1 MKKVFT
7 LFAAA
12 LLGLSA
18 FAQDEVCPSQL
29 FFAPVADEQPANAV
43 MLELQ
48 LTNASENLN
57 GFNMEITK
65 TGGQWIMVDEIFETY
80 FTATGYGKNI
90 LARWEG
96 KTDAQR
102 EAALPTF
109 CDVMSNVKESGNL
122 VIIELL
128 KNLNCRFFPYTG
140 YEGINGVFGE
150 NIPIGLFGMNLSD
163 CEDGDYTITAAST
176 ASTMSFS
183 YTGGVEGTRA
193 WTGPEVTLTLTKTG
207 DIVKV
212 KGEEPQPVEYN
223 AFYLT
228 GTFNEWNQD
237 VANMVEL
244 TANEEGTQFTGVIE
258 LDQDAE
264 FKVVTPLE
272 DGLKWFGG
280 VDENQVG
287 YFLINDGVLNN
298 PIDLI
303 DGANFRVD
311 AKAKYTITVMQPADG
326 LKGVQEPLVMTVTRE
341 TTGIS
346 TIASDNAG
354 DNRIFDLQGR
364 QLQSVPEH
372 GVYIQN
378 GKKYVK

>member
-12 LLGLSA
+12 LLSIGA
-18 FAQDEVCPSQL
+18 FAQDEPCPSKL
-29 FFAPVADEQPANAV
+29 AFVPVADEQPANRV
-43 MLELQ
+43 ELELTLMYNNSQ
-48 LTNASENLN
+48 NLN
-57 GFNMEITK
+57 GFNIETTK
-65 TGGQWIMVDEIFETY
+65 TGGQWVNFGNVILPSY
-80 FTATGYGKNI
+80 FTADGYGHNI
-90 LARWEG
+90 LGNLAG
-96 KTDAQR
+96 QVSDADLD
-102 EAALPTF
+102 AALSSL
-109 CDVMSNVKESGNL
+109 CDVKSNVKESGNL

-128 KNLNCRFFPYTG
+128 STLNCRFFPAVE
-140 YEGINGVFGE
+140 EGTPLPVGKCA
-150 NIPIGLFGMNLSD
+150 LDLSAE
-163 CEDGDYTITAAST
+163 EDGDYTIQVEAVPAHY
-176 ASTMSFS
+176 SFS
-183 YTGGVEGTRA
+183 YTGGPEGTRA
-193 WTGPEVTLTLTKTG
+193 WTGDEDIVLTLTKTG

-228 GTFNEWNQD
+228 GTFNEWNED

-258 LDQDAE
+258 LEQDAE